1 MALLVGRWKGALVAV
16 KVIDH
21 RIKGNGNSVDIQRE
35 AILSTSVVHP
45 NVVQYCSSLTAECSS
60 MLCCSPCICTFGSA
74 SVGVLLFAC
83 HLGFISDLHPAQMQR
98 GQIMTQEP

>member
-45 NVVQYCSSLTAECSS
+45 NVVQYRSSLIAECSV
-60 MLCCSPCICTFGSA
+60 MLCCPA
-74 SVGVLLFAC
+74 MVLAAALVVGCFR
-83 HLGFISDLHPAQMQR
+83 LHATELHTAQVQR
-98 GQIMTQEP
+98 SQTVTQEP